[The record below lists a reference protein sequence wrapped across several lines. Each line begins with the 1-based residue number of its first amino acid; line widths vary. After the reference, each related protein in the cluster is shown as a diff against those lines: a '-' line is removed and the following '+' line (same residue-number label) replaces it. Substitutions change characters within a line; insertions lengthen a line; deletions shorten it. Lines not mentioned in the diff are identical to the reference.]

1 MKRLEPKKR
10 GLAVLAILLVATS
23 LAATATG
30 LVLKAQLQKYVGG
43 WEDRLAI
50 AVPFM
55 LLHDN
60 TDLRRMEQAEQR
72 SQDEPKQPE
81 QPTEPEKPAEP
92 EQPTEPEKPDEPEKP
107 QVPGVPTELPTVVPG
122 AKYGEDESFFDDAL
136 FIGDSRMVSSA
147 YYARLGKA
155 DYFTDVGMNVFQ
167 MFSVTASDD
176 NFDATDLTTLLQ
188 NRTYKKIFI
197 MLGINECGY
206 PMSSLLSAYQEDID
220 TLKRLQPDA
229 TIYLL
234 KVYGVSRSVAEGTS
248 YFSPQRLQEIND
260 GIAGLAD
267 GKKVHCLDAAHL
279 YCDDEGYMKE
289 EYTSDGLHPYANRS
303 AAAGRPLQITG
314 CVVSCVRTQRER
326 GRQNVGTL

>member
-23 LAATATG
+23 LAATVTG

-60 TDLRRMEQAEQR
+60 TDLRRMEQARQAG
-72 SQDEPKQPE
+72 STPNQPE
-81 QPTEPEKPAEP
+81 QPENPTDPEA
-92 EQPTEPEKPDEPEKP
+92 PDESEIPTDTETPAQPEKP
-107 QVPGVPTELPTVVPG
+107 QVPGVPTELPAVVTG

-234 KVYGVSRSVAEGTS
+234 KVYGVSRSVAESAS
-248 YFSPQRLQEIND
+248 YFSPQRLQEVND

-267 GKKVHCLDAAHL
+267 GKTVRCLDASHL

-289 EYTSDGLHPYANRS
+289 EYTSDGIHPYAKD
-303 AAAGRPLQITG
+303 AALFAQWLCQQISGGR
-314 CVVSCVRTQRER
+314 
-326 GRQNVGTL
+326 

>member
-23 LAATATG
+23 LAATVTG

-60 TDLRRMEQAEQR
+60 TDLRRMEQAKQAD
-72 SQDEPKQPE
+72 STPNQPE
-81 QPTEPEKPAEP
+81 QPENPTDPEA
-92 EQPTEPEKPDEPEKP
+92 PDESKIPTDTETPAQPEKP
-107 QVPGVPTELPTVVPG
+107 QVPGVPTELPAVVTG

-220 TLKRLQPDA
+220 TLKSLQPDA

-234 KVYGVSRSVAEGTS
+234 KVYGVSRSVAESAS
-248 YFSPQRLQEIND
+248 YFSPQRLQEVND

-267 GKKVHCLDAAHL
+267 GKKVHCLDASHL

-289 EYTSDGLHPYANRS
+289 EYTSDGVHPYAKD
-303 AAAGRPLQITG
+303 AALFAQWLCQQISGGR
-314 CVVSCVRTQRER
+314 
-326 GRQNVGTL
+326 

>member
-1 MKRLEPKKR
+1 MKRSKPKQR

-23 LAATATG
+23 LAATVTG

-60 TDLRRMEQAEQR
+60 TDLRRMEQARQAD
-72 SQDEPKQPE
+72 STPNQPE
-81 QPTEPEKPAEP
+81 QPENPTDPEA
-92 EQPTEPEKPDEPEKP
+92 PDESEIPTDTETPAQPEKP
-107 QVPGVPTELPTVVPG
+107 QVPGVPTELPDAVTG

-234 KVYGVSRSVAEGTS
+234 KVYGVSRSVAESAS
-248 YFSPQRLQEIND
+248 YFSPQRLQEVND

-267 GKKVHCLDAAHL
+267 GKKVHCLDASHL

-289 EYTSDGLHPYANRS
+289 EYTSDGVHPYAKD
-303 AAAGRPLQITG
+303 AALFAQWLCQQISGGR
-314 CVVSCVRTQRER
+314 
-326 GRQNVGTL
+326 

>member
-23 LAATATG
+23 LAATVTG

-60 TDLRRMEQAEQR
+60 TDLRRMEQAKQAG
-72 SQDEPKQPE
+72 STPNQPE
-81 QPTEPEKPAEP
+81 QPENPTAPEA
-92 EQPTEPEKPDEPEKP
+92 PDESKIPTDTETPAQPEKP
-107 QVPGVPTELPTVVPG
+107 QVPGVPTELPDVVPG

-234 KVYGVSRSVAEGTS
+234 KVYGVSRSVAESAS
-248 YFSPQRLQEIND
+248 YFSPQRLQEVND

-267 GKKVHCLDAAHL
+267 GKKVHCLDASHL

-289 EYTSDGLHPYANRS
+289 EYTSDGIHPYAKD
-303 AAAGRPLQITG
+303 AALFAQWLCQQISGGR
-314 CVVSCVRTQRER
+314 
-326 GRQNVGTL
+326 

>member
-1 MKRLEPKKR
+1 M
-10 GLAVLAILLVATS
+10 VT
-23 LAATATG
+23 
-30 LVLKAQLQKYVGG
+30 
-43 WEDRLAI
+43 
-50 AVPFM
+50 
-55 LLHDN
+55 
-60 TDLRRMEQAEQR
+60 
-72 SQDEPKQPE
+72 
-81 QPTEPEKPAEP
+81 
-92 EQPTEPEKPDEPEKP
+92 
-107 QVPGVPTELPTVVPG
+107 G

-234 KVYGVSRSVAEGTS
+234 KVYGVSRSVAESAS
-248 YFSPQRLQEIND
+248 YFSPQRLQEVND

-267 GKKVHCLDAAHL
+267 GKKVRCLDASHL

-289 EYTSDGLHPYANRS
+289 EYTSDGIHPYAKD
-303 AAAGRPLQITG
+303 AALFAQWLCQQISGGR
-314 CVVSCVRTQRER
+314 
-326 GRQNVGTL
+326 

>member
-1 MKRLEPKKR
+1 MKRSKPKQR

-23 LAATATG
+23 LAATVTG

-60 TDLRRMEQAEQR
+60 TDLRRMEQARQAD
-72 SQDEPKQPE
+72 STPNQPE
-81 QPTEPEKPAEP
+81 QPENPTAPEAPGEPEIPTDTETPA
-92 EQPTEPEKPDEPEKP
+92 QPEKP
-107 QVPGVPTELPTVVPG
+107 QVPGVPTELPDVVTG

-136 FIGDSRMVSSA
+136 FIGDSRMVSSV

-234 KVYGVSRSVAEGTS
+234 KVYGVSRSVAESAS
-248 YFSPQRLQEIND
+248 YFSPQRLQEVND

-267 GKKVHCLDAAHL
+267 GKKVHCLDASHL

-289 EYTSDGLHPYANRS
+289 EYTSDGIHPYAKD
-303 AAAGRPLQITG
+303 AALFAQWLCQQISGGR
-314 CVVSCVRTQRER
+314 
-326 GRQNVGTL
+326 

>member
-1 MKRLEPKKR
+1 MKRSKPKKG

-23 LAATATG
+23 LAATVTG

-60 TDLRRMEQAEQR
+60 TDLRRMEQARQAG
-72 SQDEPKQPE
+72 STPNQPE
-81 QPTEPEKPAEP
+81 QPENPTAPEA
-92 EQPTEPEKPDEPEKP
+92 PDESKIPTDTETPAQPEKP
-107 QVPGVPTELPTVVPG
+107 QVPGVPTELPDVVPG

-234 KVYGVSRSVAEGTS
+234 KVYGVSRSVAESAS
-248 YFSPQRLQEIND
+248 YFSPQRLQEVND

-267 GKKVHCLDAAHL
+267 GKKVHCLDASHL

-289 EYTSDGLHPYANRS
+289 EYTSDGIHPYAKD
-303 AAAGRPLQITG
+303 AALFAQWLCQQISGGR
-314 CVVSCVRTQRER
+314 
-326 GRQNVGTL
+326 

>member
-1 MKRLEPKKR
+1 MKRLKPKQR

-23 LAATATG
+23 LAATVTG

-60 TDLRRMEQAEQR
+60 TDLRRMEQARQAG
-72 SQDEPKQPE
+72 STPNQPE
-81 QPTEPEKPAEP
+81 QPENPTDPEA
-92 EQPTEPEKPDEPEKP
+92 PDESKIPTDTETPAQPEKP

-234 KVYGVSRSVAEGTS
+234 KVYGVSRSVAESAS
-248 YFSPQRLQEIND
+248 YFSPQRLQEVND

-267 GKKVHCLDAAHL
+267 GKKVHCLDASHL

-289 EYTSDGLHPYANRS
+289 EYTSDGIHPYAKD
-303 AAAGRPLQITG
+303 AALFAQWLCQQISGGR
-314 CVVSCVRTQRER
+314 
-326 GRQNVGTL
+326 

>member
-55 LLHDN
+55 LLHDD
-60 TDLRRMEQAEQR
+60 TDLRRMEQAKQR

-107 QVPGVPTELPTVVPG
+107 QVSGVPTELPTVVPG

-234 KVYGVSRSVAEGTS
+234 
-248 YFSPQRLQEIND
+248 
-260 GIAGLAD
+260 
-267 GKKVHCLDAAHL
+267 
-279 YCDDEGYMKE
+279 
-289 EYTSDGLHPYANRS
+289 
-303 AAAGRPLQITG
+303 
-314 CVVSCVRTQRER
+314 
-326 GRQNVGTL
+326 

>member
-1 MKRLEPKKR
+1 MKRSKPKQR

-23 LAATATG
+23 LAATVTG

-55 LLHDN
+55 LLHDD
-60 TDLRRMEQAEQR
+60 TDLRRMEQARQAD
-72 SQDEPKQPE
+72 STPNQPE
-81 QPTEPEKPAEP
+81 QPENPTAPEAPGEPEIPTDTETPA
-92 EQPTEPEKPDEPEKP
+92 QPEKP
-107 QVPGVPTELPTVVPG
+107 QVPGVPTELPDVVTG

-248 YFSPQRLQEIND
+248 YFSPQRLQEVND

-267 GKKVHCLDAAHL
+267 GKKVHCLDASHL

-289 EYTSDGLHPYANRS
+289 EYTSDGVHPYAKD
-303 AAAGRPLQITG
+303 AALFAQWLCQQISGGR
-314 CVVSCVRTQRER
+314 
-326 GRQNVGTL
+326 

>member
-60 TDLRRMEQAEQR
+60 TDLRRMEQARQAG
-72 SQDEPKQPE
+72 STPNQPE
-81 QPTEPEKPAEP
+81 QPEN
-92 EQPTEPEKPDEPEKP
+92 PTDPKAPDESEIPTDTETPAQTEKP
-107 QVPGVPTELPTVVPG
+107 QVPGVPTELPDAVTG

-234 KVYGVSRSVAEGTS
+234 KVYGVSRSVAESAS
-248 YFSPQRLQEIND
+248 YFSPQRLQEVND

-267 GKKVHCLDAAHL
+267 GKKVHCLDASHL

-289 EYTSDGLHPYANRS
+289 EYTSDGVHPYAKD
-303 AAAGRPLQITG
+303 AALFARWLCQQISGGR
-314 CVVSCVRTQRER
+314 
-326 GRQNVGTL
+326 

>member
-1 MKRLEPKKR
+1 MKRLEPKQR

-23 LAATATG
+23 LAATVTG

-60 TDLRRMEQAEQR
+60 TDLRRMEQARQAG
-72 SQDEPKQPE
+72 STPNQPE
-81 QPTEPEKPAEP
+81 QPENPTDPEA
-92 EQPTEPEKPDEPEKP
+92 PDESEIPTDTETPAQPEKP
-107 QVPGVPTELPTVVPG
+107 QVPGVPTELPDVVTG

-234 KVYGVSRSVAEGTS
+234 KVYGVSRSVAESAS
-248 YFSPQRLQEIND
+248 YFSPQRLQEVND

-267 GKKVHCLDAAHL
+267 GKKVHCLDASHL

-289 EYTSDGLHPYANRS
+289 EYTSDGVHPYAKD
-303 AAAGRPLQITG
+303 AALFAQWLCQQISGGR
-314 CVVSCVRTQRER
+314 
-326 GRQNVGTL
+326 

>member
-23 LAATATG
+23 LAATVTG

-60 TDLRRMEQAEQR
+60 TDLRRMEQAKQAD
-72 SQDEPKQPE
+72 STPNQPE
-81 QPTEPEKPAEP
+81 QPENPTDPEA
-92 EQPTEPEKPDEPEKP
+92 PDESKIPTDTETPAQPEKP
-107 QVPGVPTELPTVVPG
+107 QMPGVPTELPAVVTG

-234 KVYGVSRSVAEGTS
+234 KVYGVSRSVAESAS
-248 YFSPQRLQEIND
+248 YFSPQRLQEVND

-267 GKKVHCLDAAHL
+267 GKKVHCLDASHL

-289 EYTSDGLHPYANRS
+289 EYTSDGIHPYAKD
-303 AAAGRPLQITG
+303 AALFAQWLCQQISGGR
-314 CVVSCVRTQRER
+314 
-326 GRQNVGTL
+326 

>member
-23 LAATATG
+23 LAATVTG

-60 TDLRRMEQAEQR
+60 TDLRRMEQARQAG
-72 SQDEPKQPE
+72 STPNQPE
-81 QPTEPEKPAEP
+81 QPEN
-92 EQPTEPEKPDEPEKP
+92 PTDPKAPDESEIPTDTETPAQTEKP

-234 KVYGVSRSVAEGTS
+234 KVYGVSRSVAESAS
-248 YFSPQRLQEIND
+248 YFSPQRLQEVND

-267 GKKVHCLDAAHL
+267 GKKVHCLDASRL

-289 EYTSDGLHPYANRS
+289 EYTSDGVHPYAKD
-303 AAAGRPLQITG
+303 AALFAQWLCQQISGGR
-314 CVVSCVRTQRER
+314 
-326 GRQNVGTL
+326 

>member
-60 TDLRRMEQAEQR
+60 TDLRRMEQAKQAD
-72 SQDEPKQPE
+72 STPNQPE
-81 QPTEPEKPAEP
+81 QPENPTDPEA
-92 EQPTEPEKPDEPEKP
+92 PDESEIPTDTETPAQPEKP
-107 QVPGVPTELPTVVPG
+107 QVPGVPTELPAVVTG
-122 AKYGEDESFFDDAL
+122 AEYGEDESFFDDAL

-234 KVYGVSRSVAEGTS
+234 KVYGVSRSVAESAS
-248 YFSPQRLQEIND
+248 YFSPQRLQEVND

-267 GKKVHCLDAAHL
+267 GKKVHCLDASHL

-289 EYTSDGLHPYANRS
+289 EYTSDGVHPYAKD
-303 AAAGRPLQITG
+303 AALFAQWLCQQISGGR
-314 CVVSCVRTQRER
+314 
-326 GRQNVGTL
+326 

>member
-1 MKRLEPKKR
+1 MKRLKPKQR

-23 LAATATG
+23 LAATVTG

-60 TDLRRMEQAEQR
+60 TDLRRMEQARQAG
-72 SQDEPKQPE
+72 STPNQPE
-81 QPTEPEKPAEP
+81 QPENPTDPEA
-92 EQPTEPEKPDEPEKP
+92 PDESKIPTDTETPAQPEKP
-107 QVPGVPTELPTVVPG
+107 QVPGVPTELPDVVTG

-234 KVYGVSRSVAEGTS
+234 KVYGVSRSVAESAS
-248 YFSPQRLQEIND
+248 YFSPQRLQEVND

-267 GKKVHCLDAAHL
+267 GKKVHCLDASRL

-289 EYTSDGLHPYANRS
+289 EYTSDGVHPYAKD
-303 AAAGRPLQITG
+303 AALFAQWLCQQISGGR
-314 CVVSCVRTQRER
+314 
-326 GRQNVGTL
+326 

>member
-1 MKRLEPKKR
+1 MKRLKPKQR

-23 LAATATG
+23 LAATVTG

-60 TDLRRMEQAEQR
+60 TDLRRMEQAKQAD
-72 SQDEPKQPE
+72 STPNQPE
-81 QPTEPEKPAEP
+81 QPENPTDPEA
-92 EQPTEPEKPDEPEKP
+92 PDESKIPTDTETPAQPEKP
-107 QVPGVPTELPTVVPG
+107 QMPGVPTELPAVVTG

-234 KVYGVSRSVAEGTS
+234 KVYGVSRSVAESAS
-248 YFSPQRLQEIND
+248 YFSPQRLQEVND

-267 GKKVHCLDAAHL
+267 GKKVHCLDASHL

-289 EYTSDGLHPYANRS
+289 EYTSDGVHPYAKD
-303 AAAGRPLQITG
+303 AALFAQWLCQQISGGR
-314 CVVSCVRTQRER
+314 
-326 GRQNVGTL
+326 

>member
-1 MKRLEPKKR
+1 M
-10 GLAVLAILLVATS
+10 
-23 LAATATG
+23 
-30 LVLKAQLQKYVGG
+30 
-43 WEDRLAI
+43 
-50 AVPFM
+50 
-55 LLHDN
+55 
-60 TDLRRMEQAEQR
+60 
-72 SQDEPKQPE
+72 
-81 QPTEPEKPAEP
+81 
-92 EQPTEPEKPDEPEKP
+92 
-107 QVPGVPTELPTVVPG
+107 PTELPVVVPG

-220 TLKRLQPDA
+220 TLKSLQPDA

-234 KVYGVSRSVAEGTS
+234 KVYGVSRSVSESAS
-248 YFSPQRLQEIND
+248 YFSPQRLQEVND

-267 GKKVHCLDAAHL
+267 GKKVRCLDASHL

-289 EYTSDGLHPYANRS
+289 EYTSDGVHPYAKD
-303 AAAGRPLQITG
+303 AALFAQWLCQQISGGR
-314 CVVSCVRTQRER
+314 
-326 GRQNVGTL
+326 

>member
-60 TDLRRMEQAEQR
+60 TDLRRMEQAKQAD
-72 SQDEPKQPE
+72 STPNQPE
-81 QPTEPEKPAEP
+81 QPENPTDPEA
-92 EQPTEPEKPDEPEKP
+92 PDESKIPTDTETPAHPEKP

-220 TLKRLQPDA
+220 TLKSLQPDA
-229 TIYLL
+229 TIYLM
-234 KVYGVSRSVAEGTS
+234 KVYGVSRSVAESAS
-248 YFSPQRLQEIND
+248 YFSPQRLQEVND

-267 GKKVHCLDAAHL
+267 GKKVHCLDASHL

-289 EYTSDGLHPYANRS
+289 EYTSDGVHPYAKD
-303 AAAGRPLQITG
+303 AALFAQWLCQQISGGR
-314 CVVSCVRTQRER
+314 
-326 GRQNVGTL
+326 

>member
-1 MKRLEPKKR
+1 MKRLKPKQR

-23 LAATATG
+23 LAATVTG

-60 TDLRRMEQAEQR
+60 TDLRRMEQARQAG
-72 SQDEPKQPE
+72 STPNQPE
-81 QPTEPEKPAEP
+81 QPENPTDPEA
-92 EQPTEPEKPDEPEKP
+92 PDESKIPTDTETPAQPEKP
-107 QVPGVPTELPTVVPG
+107 QVPGVPTELPDVVTG

-234 KVYGVSRSVAEGTS
+234 KVYGVSRSVAESAS
-248 YFSPQRLQEIND
+248 YFSPQRLQEVND

-267 GKKVHCLDAAHL
+267 GKKVHCLDASHL

-289 EYTSDGLHPYANRS
+289 EYTSDGVHPYAKD
-303 AAAGRPLQITG
+303 AALFAQWLCQQISGGR
-314 CVVSCVRTQRER
+314 
-326 GRQNVGTL
+326 

>member
-1 MKRLEPKKR
+1 MKRLKPKQR
-10 GLAVLAILLVATS
+10 GLAALAILLVATS
-23 LAATATG
+23 LAATVTG

-55 LLHDN
+55 LLHDD
-60 TDLRRMEQAEQR
+60 TDLRRMEQAKQR

-122 AKYGEDESFFDDAL
+122 AKYGEDESIFDDAL

-155 DYFTDVGMNVFQ
+155 NYFTDVGMNVFQ

-220 TLKRLQPDA
+220 TLKSLQPDA

-234 KVYGVSRSVAEGTS
+234 KVYGVSRSVAESAS
-248 YFSPQRLQEIND
+248 YFSPQRLQEVND

-267 GKKVHCLDAAHL
+267 GKKVHCLDASHL

-289 EYTSDGLHPYANRS
+289 EYTSDGVHPYAKD
-303 AAAGRPLQITG
+303 AALFAQWLCQQISGGR
-314 CVVSCVRTQRER
+314 
-326 GRQNVGTL
+326 

>member
-23 LAATATG
+23 LAATVTG

-60 TDLRRMEQAEQR
+60 TDLRRMEQARQAG
-72 SQDEPKQPE
+72 STPNQPE
-81 QPTEPEKPAEP
+81 QPEDPTDPEA
-92 EQPTEPEKPDEPEKP
+92 PDESKIPTDTETPAQPEKP
-107 QVPGVPTELPTVVPG
+107 QVPGVPTELPDVVPG

-220 TLKRLQPDA
+220 TLKSLQPDA

-234 KVYGVSRSVAEGTS
+234 KVYGVSRSVAESAS
-248 YFSPQRLQEIND
+248 YFSPQRLQEVND

-267 GKKVHCLDAAHL
+267 GKKVHCLDASHL

-289 EYTSDGLHPYANRS
+289 EYTSDGVHPYAKD
-303 AAAGRPLQITG
+303 AALFAQWLCQQISGGR
-314 CVVSCVRTQRER
+314 
-326 GRQNVGTL
+326 

>member
-1 MKRLEPKKR
+1 MKRLKPKQR
-10 GLAVLAILLVATS
+10 GLAALAILLVATS
-23 LAATATG
+23 LAATVTG

-55 LLHDN
+55 LLHDD
-60 TDLRRMEQAEQR
+60 TDLRRMEQAKQR

-155 DYFTDVGMNVFQ
+155 NYFTDVGMNVFQ

-220 TLKRLQPDA
+220 TLKSLQPDA

-234 KVYGVSRSVAEGTS
+234 KVYGVSRSVAESAS
-248 YFSPQRLQEIND
+248 YFSPQRLQEVND

-267 GKKVHCLDAAHL
+267 GKKVHCLDASHL

-289 EYTSDGLHPYANRS
+289 EYTSDGVHPYGKFAYQFS
-303 AAAGRPLQITG
+303 QWLCEQITQG
-314 CVVSCVRTQRER
+314 K
-326 GRQNVGTL
+326 

>member
-1 MKRLEPKKR
+1 M
-10 GLAVLAILLVATS
+10 LAILLVATS
-23 LAATATG
+23 LAATVTG

-60 TDLRRMEQAEQR
+60 TDLRRMEQARQAG
-72 SQDEPKQPE
+72 STPNQPE
-81 QPTEPEKPAEP
+81 QPENPTAPEA
-92 EQPTEPEKPDEPEKP
+92 PDESKIPTDTETPAQPEKP
-107 QVPGVPTELPTVVPG
+107 QVPGVPTELPDVVPG

-234 KVYGVSRSVAEGTS
+234 KVYGVSRSVAAKGELS
-248 YFSPQRLQEIND
+248 LSFKKKLEDRLDIPVYLQDERLTTREAEAVLISNNTRRNNR
-260 GIAGLAD
+260 
-267 GKKVHCLDAAHL
+267 KKVIDSLAATIILQSYLD
-279 YCDDEGYMKE
+279 KE
-289 EYTSDGLHPYANRS
+289 KKL
-303 AAAGRPLQITG
+303 
-314 CVVSCVRTQRER
+314 
-326 GRQNVGTL
+326 

>member
-23 LAATATG
+23 LAATVTG

-55 LLHDN
+55 LLHDD
-60 TDLRRMEQAEQR
+60 TDLRRMEQAKQR

-155 DYFTDVGMNVFQ
+155 DYFTDVGM
-167 MFSVTASDD
+167 MFSRCSP
-176 NFDATDLTTLLQ
+176 LPPRTT
-188 NRTYKKIFI
+188 
-197 MLGINECGY
+197 
-206 PMSSLLSAYQEDID
+206 
-220 TLKRLQPDA
+220 
-229 TIYLL
+229 
-234 KVYGVSRSVAEGTS
+234 TS
-248 YFSPQRLQEIND
+248 IPRI
-260 GIAGLAD
+260 
-267 GKKVHCLDAAHL
+267 
-279 YCDDEGYMKE
+279 
-289 EYTSDGLHPYANRS
+289 
-303 AAAGRPLQITG
+303 
-314 CVVSCVRTQRER
+314 
-326 GRQNVGTL
+326 

>member
-1 MKRLEPKKR
+1 M
-10 GLAVLAILLVATS
+10 LAILLVATS
-23 LAATATG
+23 LAATVTG

-60 TDLRRMEQAEQR
+60 TDLRRMEQARQAG
-72 SQDEPKQPE
+72 STPNQPE
-81 QPTEPEKPAEP
+81 QPENPTAPEA
-92 EQPTEPEKPDEPEKP
+92 PDESKIPTDTETPAQPEKP
-107 QVPGVPTELPTVVPG
+107 QVPGVPTELPDVVPG

-234 KVYGVSRSVAEGTS
+234 KVYGVSRSVAESAS
-248 YFSPQRLQEIND
+248 YFSPQRLQEVND

-267 GKKVHCLDAAHL
+267 GKKVHCLDASHL

-289 EYTSDGLHPYANRS
+289 EYTSDGIHPYAKD
-303 AAAGRPLQITG
+303 AALFAQWLCQQISGGR
-314 CVVSCVRTQRER
+314 
-326 GRQNVGTL
+326 

>member
-1 MKRLEPKKR
+1 MKRLKPKQR

-23 LAATATG
+23 LAATVTG

-60 TDLRRMEQAEQR
+60 TDLRRMEQARQAD
-72 SQDEPKQPE
+72 STPNQPE
-81 QPTEPEKPAEP
+81 QPENPTAPEA
-92 EQPTEPEKPDEPEKP
+92 PDESKIPTDTETPAQPEKP
-107 QVPGVPTELPTVVPG
+107 QVPGVPTELPDAVTG

-220 TLKRLQPDA
+220 TLKSLQPDA

-234 KVYGVSRSVAEGTS
+234 KVYGVSRSVAESAS
-248 YFSPQRLQEIND
+248 YFSPQRLQEVND

-267 GKKVHCLDAAHL
+267 GKKVHCLDASHL

-289 EYTSDGLHPYANRS
+289 EYTSDGIHPYAKD
-303 AAAGRPLQITG
+303 AALFAQWLCQQISGGR
-314 CVVSCVRTQRER
+314 
-326 GRQNVGTL
+326 

>member
-23 LAATATG
+23 LATTVTG

-60 TDLRRMEQAEQR
+60 TDLRRMEQAKQAD
-72 SQDEPKQPE
+72 STPNQPE
-81 QPTEPEKPAEP
+81 QPENPTDPEA
-92 EQPTEPEKPDEPEKP
+92 PDESKIPTDTETPAQPEKP
-107 QVPGVPTELPTVVPG
+107 QMPGVPTELPAVVTG
-122 AKYGEDESFFDDAL
+122 AEYGEDESFFDDAL

-234 KVYGVSRSVAEGTS
+234 KVYGVSRSVAESAS
-248 YFSPQRLQEIND
+248 YFSPQRLQEVND

-267 GKKVHCLDAAHL
+267 GKKVHCLDASHL

-289 EYTSDGLHPYANRS
+289 EYTSDGVHPYAKD
-303 AAAGRPLQITG
+303 AALFAQWLCQQISGGR
-314 CVVSCVRTQRER
+314 
-326 GRQNVGTL
+326 

>member
-1 MKRLEPKKR
+1 MKRLEPKQR

-23 LAATATG
+23 LAATVTG

-60 TDLRRMEQAEQR
+60 TDLRRLEQARQAG
-72 SQDEPKQPE
+72 STPNQPE
-81 QPTEPEKPAEP
+81 QPEN
-92 EQPTEPEKPDEPEKP
+92 PTDPKAPDESKIPTDTETPAQPEKP
-107 QVPGVPTELPTVVPG
+107 QVPGVPTELPDAVTG

-220 TLKRLQPDA
+220 TLKSLQPDA

-234 KVYGVSRSVAEGTS
+234 KVYGVSRSVAESAS
-248 YFSPQRLQEIND
+248 YFSPQRLQEVND

-267 GKKVHCLDAAHL
+267 GKKVHCLDASHL

-289 EYTSDGLHPYANRS
+289 EYTSDGVHPYAKD
-303 AAAGRPLQITG
+303 AALFAQWLCQQISGGR
-314 CVVSCVRTQRER
+314 
-326 GRQNVGTL
+326 

>member
-60 TDLRRMEQAEQR
+60 TDLRRMEQAKQAD
-72 SQDEPKQPE
+72 STPNQPE
-81 QPTEPEKPAEP
+81 QPENPTDPEA
-92 EQPTEPEKPDEPEKP
+92 PDESKIPTDTETPAQPEKP

-220 TLKRLQPDA
+220 TLKSLQPDA
-229 TIYLL
+229 TIYLM
-234 KVYGVSRSVAEGTS
+234 KVYGVSRSVAESAS
-248 YFSPQRLQEIND
+248 YFSPQRLQEVND

-267 GKKVHCLDAAHL
+267 GKKVHCLDASHL

-289 EYTSDGLHPYANRS
+289 EYTSDGVHPYAKD
-303 AAAGRPLQITG
+303 AALFAQWLCQQISGGR
-314 CVVSCVRTQRER
+314 
-326 GRQNVGTL
+326 

>member
-23 LAATATG
+23 LAATVTG

-60 TDLRRMEQAEQR
+60 TDLRRMEQAKQAD
-72 SQDEPKQPE
+72 STPNQPE
-81 QPTEPEKPAEP
+81 QPENPTDPEA
-92 EQPTEPEKPDEPEKP
+92 PDESKIPTDTETPAQPEKP
-107 QVPGVPTELPTVVPG
+107 QVPGVPTELPAVVTG
-122 AKYGEDESFFDDAL
+122 AEYGEDESFFDDAL

-220 TLKRLQPDA
+220 TLKSLQPDA

-234 KVYGVSRSVAEGTS
+234 KVYGVSRSVAESAS
-248 YFSPQRLQEIND
+248 YFSPQRLQEVND

-267 GKKVHCLDAAHL
+267 GKKVHCLDASHL

-289 EYTSDGLHPYANRS
+289 EYTSDGVHPYAKD
-303 AAAGRPLQITG
+303 AALFAQWLCQQISGGR
-314 CVVSCVRTQRER
+314 
-326 GRQNVGTL
+326 

>member
-1 MKRLEPKKR
+1 MKRSKPKKG

-23 LAATATG
+23 LAATVTG

-60 TDLRRMEQAEQR
+60 TDLRRMEQA
-72 SQDEPKQPE
+72 SQAGSTPNQPE
-81 QPTEPEKPAEP
+81 QPENPTAPEA
-92 EQPTEPEKPDEPEKP
+92 PDESKIPTDTETPAQPEKP
-107 QVPGVPTELPTVVPG
+107 QVPGVPTELPDVVPG

-234 KVYGVSRSVAEGTS
+234 KVYGVSRSVAESAS
-248 YFSPQRLQEIND
+248 YFSPQRLQEVND

-267 GKKVHCLDAAHL
+267 GKKVHCLDASHL

-289 EYTSDGLHPYANRS
+289 EYTSDGIHPYAKD
-303 AAAGRPLQITG
+303 AALFAQWLCQQISGGR
-314 CVVSCVRTQRER
+314 
-326 GRQNVGTL
+326 

>member
-23 LAATATG
+23 LAATVTG

-60 TDLRRMEQAEQR
+60 TDLRRMEQAKQAD
-72 SQDEPKQPE
+72 STPNQPE
-81 QPTEPEKPAEP
+81 QPENPTDPEA
-92 EQPTEPEKPDEPEKP
+92 PDESKIPTDTETPAQPEKP
-107 QVPGVPTELPTVVPG
+107 QMPGVPTELPAVVTG

-220 TLKRLQPDA
+220 TLKSLQPDA
-229 TIYLL
+229 TIYLM
-234 KVYGVSRSVAEGTS
+234 KVYGVSRSVAESAS
-248 YFSPQRLQEIND
+248 YFSPQRLQEVND

-267 GKKVHCLDAAHL
+267 GKKVHCLDASHL

-289 EYTSDGLHPYANRS
+289 EYTSDGVHPYAKD
-303 AAAGRPLQITG
+303 AALFAQWLCQQISGGR
-314 CVVSCVRTQRER
+314 
-326 GRQNVGTL
+326 

>member
-1 MKRLEPKKR
+1 MKRLKPKQR
-10 GLAVLAILLVATS
+10 GLAALAILLVATS
-23 LAATATG
+23 LAATVTG

-55 LLHDN
+55 LLHDD
-60 TDLRRMEQAEQR
+60 TDLRRMEQAKQR

-155 DYFTDVGMNVFQ
+155 NYFTDVGMNVFQ
-167 MFSVTASDD
+167 MFSVTASDN
-176 NFDATDLTTLLQ
+176 NFDTTDLKSLLQ

-197 MLGINECGY
+197 MLGIN
-206 PMSSLLSAYQEDID
+206 
-220 TLKRLQPDA
+220 
-229 TIYLL
+229 
-234 KVYGVSRSVAEGTS
+234 SVAT
-248 YFSPQRLQEIND
+248 P
-260 GIAGLAD
+260 
-267 GKKVHCLDAAHL
+267 
-279 YCDDEGYMKE
+279 
-289 EYTSDGLHPYANRS
+289 
-303 AAAGRPLQITG
+303 
-314 CVVSCVRTQRER
+314 
-326 GRQNVGTL
+326 

>member
-1 MKRLEPKKR
+1 MKRLKPKQR

-55 LLHDN
+55 LLHDH
-60 TDLRRMEQAEQR
+60 TDLRRMEQAKQAD
-72 SQDEPKQPE
+72 STPNQPE
-81 QPTEPEKPAEP
+81 QPENPTDPEA
-92 EQPTEPEKPDEPEKP
+92 PDESKIPTDTETPAQPEKP
-107 QVPGVPTELPTVVPG
+107 QMPGVPTELPAVVTG

-234 KVYGVSRSVAEGTS
+234 KVYGVSRSVAESAS
-248 YFSPQRLQEIND
+248 YFSPQRLQEVND

-267 GKKVHCLDAAHL
+267 GKKVHCLDASHL

-289 EYTSDGLHPYANRS
+289 EYTSDGVHPYAKD
-303 AAAGRPLQITG
+303 AALFAQWLCQQISGGR
-314 CVVSCVRTQRER
+314 
-326 GRQNVGTL
+326 

>member
-1 MKRLEPKKR
+1 MKRLEPKQR

-23 LAATATG
+23 LAATVTG

-60 TDLRRMEQAEQR
+60 TDLRRMEQARQAD
-72 SQDEPKQPE
+72 STPNQPE
-81 QPTEPEKPAEP
+81 QPENPTAPEAPGEPEIPTDTETPA
-92 EQPTEPEKPDEPEKP
+92 QPEKP
-107 QVPGVPTELPTVVPG
+107 QVPGVPTELPDVVTG

-220 TLKRLQPDA
+220 TLKSLQPDA

-234 KVYGVSRSVAEGTS
+234 KVYGVSRSVAESAS
-248 YFSPQRLQEIND
+248 YFSPQRLQEVND

-267 GKKVHCLDAAHL
+267 GKKVHCLDASRL

-289 EYTSDGLHPYANRS
+289 EYTSDGVHPYAKD
-303 AAAGRPLQITG
+303 AALFAQWLCQQISGGR
-314 CVVSCVRTQRER
+314 
-326 GRQNVGTL
+326 

>member
-1 MKRLEPKKR
+1 MKRSKPKQR
-10 GLAVLAILLVATS
+10 GLAVLAILIVATS
-23 LAATATG
+23 LAATVTG

-60 TDLRRMEQAEQR
+60 TDLRRMEQARQAG
-72 SQDEPKQPE
+72 STPNQPE
-81 QPTEPEKPAEP
+81 QPENPTDPEA
-92 EQPTEPEKPDEPEKP
+92 PDESKIPTDTETPAQPEKP
-107 QVPGVPTELPTVVPG
+107 QVPGVPTELPDVVTG

-220 TLKRLQPDA
+220 TLKSLQPDA

-234 KVYGVSRSVAEGTS
+234 KVYGVSRSVAESAS
-248 YFSPQRLQEIND
+248 YFSPQRLQEVND

-267 GKKVHCLDAAHL
+267 GKKVHCLDASRL

-289 EYTSDGLHPYANRS
+289 EYTSDGVHPYAKD
-303 AAAGRPLQITG
+303 AALFAQWLCQQISGGR
-314 CVVSCVRTQRER
+314 
-326 GRQNVGTL
+326 

>member
-1 MKRLEPKKR
+1 MKRSKPKKR

-23 LAATATG
+23 LAATVTG

-60 TDLRRMEQAEQR
+60 TDLRRMEQARQAG
-72 SQDEPKQPE
+72 STPNQPE
-81 QPTEPEKPAEP
+81 QPEN
-92 EQPTEPEKPDEPEKP
+92 PTDPKAPDESEIPTDTETPAQTEKP

-234 KVYGVSRSVAEGTS
+234 KVYGVSRSVAESAS
-248 YFSPQRLQEIND
+248 YFSPQRLQEVND

-267 GKKVHCLDAAHL
+267 GKKVHCLDASHL

-289 EYTSDGLHPYANRS
+289 EYTSDGIHPYAKD
-303 AAAGRPLQITG
+303 AALFAQWLCQQISGGR
-314 CVVSCVRTQRER
+314 
-326 GRQNVGTL
+326 